1 LPEVGTLSADG
12 SRRWD
17 GRFWVPLRT
26 DHPVDELPPLVVR
39 PVPTELTWERRGFR
53 LGGVVLA
60 TIVGLVLSYSPI
72 PMPPP
77 GSLDAAMTEIAIAF
91 FIRSW
96 FMFAAVVVILSI
108 GRQGIDVLL
117 LRAMVVAFI
126 LGAAFIG
133 FLLSPALFF
142 PIPVNPR
149 FPLPLTFLAGGLAW
163 AVILGPVMAI
173 FAALAN
179 LLWYRSLR
187 SLRPQLRIFNRGK

>member
-1 LPEVGTLSADG
+1 MQ
-12 SRRWD
+12 
-17 GRFWVPLRT
+17 
-26 DHPVDELPPLVVR
+26 

-60 TIVGLVLSYSPI
+60 AVVGLVLSYSPI

-77 GSLDAAMTEIAIAF
+77 GSLDEALTEIAIVF

-117 LRAMVVAFI
+117 VRAMVVAFI
-126 LGAAFIG
+126 LGVAFIG

-149 FPLPLTFLAGGLAW
+149 IPLPIAVIAGGLLW
-163 AVILGPVMAI
+163 AVILGPVTAI

-179 LLWYRSLR
+179 LLWYRSFR
-187 SLRPQLRIFNRGK
+187 SLRPQLRIFNRG